1 MSRTVVDLNDEM
13 IRQARVLTGLKKK
26 VEIVN
31 QALEAFVRQHQ
42 IRKSV
47 LEMEGRVKWVG
58 NLKQM
63 RKDRKIDFSR

>member
-13 IRQARVLTGLKKK
+13 IRQAKALTGLKKK

-31 QALEAFVRQHQ
+31 KALEQFVRELQ
-42 IRKSV
+42 IRRSI

-63 RKDRKIDFSR
+63 RRDRKVGFSR

>member
-13 IRQARVLTGLKKK
+13 LREARTLTGLKKK

-31 QALEAFVRQHQ
+31 KALAEFVQHRR
-42 IRKSV
+42 IRRSI

-58 NLKQM
+58 DLKNGM
-63 RKDRKIDFSR
+63 T